1 MSRTYSARNLRKFD
15 RNIFATGLPYAD
27 RVLETVP
34 FCWMCP
40 AVIGNRTREHVFAR
54 SLLREFP
61 PELTI
66 VSPIRYT
73 SPALGSLVASSR
85 GEFPASAL
93 VAGAVCATCNNGWMS
108 QLEMDARPYLLDKV
122 AAVEGAAITILAR
135 WLAKTA
141 IVINISQPYRL
152 LWSSDRRHQVQ
163 TRVPDNLAI
172 SLYRVPVPDL
182 NWAQGASVSITVHH
196 PDLDAVKIGNLSTN
210 LTHLCR
216 IQVGTLVG
224 VVVAFPW
231 QLAASTLL
239 MPGQILW
246 SRGTGFEVDLRA
258 LPSKDEPFGAPP
270 QFDVVTNAFWA
281 GN

>member
-1 MSRTYSARNLRKFD
+1 LSRTYKVHNLRRFD

-40 AVIGNRTREHVFAR
+40 AVSGSPTREHVFAL

-61 PELTI
+61 RELTI

-85 GEFPASAL
+85 GEFPATAL

-122 AAVEGAAITILAR
+122 ATVEGAAITTLAK

-141 IVINISQPYRL
+141 IVINVSQPYRL

-172 SLYRVPVPDL
+172 SLYRVPEPDL
-182 NWAQGASVSITVHH
+182 NWAQGASTSVMLHH
-196 PDLDAVKIGNLSTN
+196 PDLDAVKVGALTSN

-216 IQVGTLVG
+216 IQIGTLVG

-239 MPGQILW
+239 MPGQLLW
-246 SRGTGFEVDLRA
+246 SRGTGFEVDLSA
-258 LPSKDEPFGAPP
+258 LPVMDEPFGEPP
-270 QFDVVTNAFWA
+270 QFNVVTNAFWK